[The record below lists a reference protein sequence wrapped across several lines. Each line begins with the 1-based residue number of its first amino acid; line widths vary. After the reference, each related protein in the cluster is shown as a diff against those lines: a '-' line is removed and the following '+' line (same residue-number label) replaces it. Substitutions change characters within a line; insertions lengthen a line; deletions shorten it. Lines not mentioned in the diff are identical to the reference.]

1 MRSTSGSRV
10 CTATRAPSRHVVRRC
25 AAIVLGGLVLTG
37 CSLEQDVTSNPE
49 SGPRVGTLAPV
60 LSSTTLDGARFDLAA
75 QRGHVVIIDFFA
87 SWCGPCRAQQP
98 ELNTLA
104 SRYASRGVVVVGVD
118 FREGEAESRSYL
130 RGNAVPYPG
139 VRDPDGS
146 VAAAFAVAAPPTTVI
161 IDAAGKV
168 AASYFGGV
176 RAGDLGPVIDRLL
189 GSASTT

>member
-1 MRSTSGSRV
+1 M
-10 CTATRAPSRHVVRRC
+10 
-25 AAIVLGGLVLTG
+25 VLGGLMLGG

-49 SGPRVGTLAPV
+49 SGPKVGTSAPA
-60 LSSTTLDGARFDLAA
+60 LDATTLDGSHFDLSA
-75 QRGHVVIIDFFA
+75 QRGHVVIVDFFA

-98 ELNTLA
+98 ELNVLA
-104 SRYASRGVVVVGVD
+104 LRYQPRGVVFVAID

-130 RGNAVPYPG
+130 RANGVSYPG

-161 IDAAGKV
+161 IDRGGKV

-176 RAGDLGPVIDRLL
+176 RAADLSPVIDRLL
-189 GSASTT
+189 GSVTTP